1 MIEKETEFRIIIRTI
16 EPHRVIDRLY
26 EVLRAVQHDV
36 LDIPKGFI
44 ALEARTY
51 IEEPKTVEPKE

>member
-1 MIEKETEFRIIIRTI
+1 MIEKETEFRIIIRTT

-36 LDIPKGFI
+36 LDVPKGFI
-44 ALEARTY
+44 VVEAETY
-51 IEEPKTVEPKE
+51 IEEPETVEPKE